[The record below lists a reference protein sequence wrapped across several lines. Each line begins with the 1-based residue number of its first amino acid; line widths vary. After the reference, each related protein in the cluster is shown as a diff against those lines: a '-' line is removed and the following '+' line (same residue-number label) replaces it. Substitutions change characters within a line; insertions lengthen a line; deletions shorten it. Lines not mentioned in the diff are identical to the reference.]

1 MFERRTVFVVG
12 AGGSRELG
20 LPMGSELASNIGG
33 RVKFTF
39 PDGYSPTGGDND
51 VYWAVK
57 SILEQQKERDPN
69 PMFRAGQA
77 ISRGMS
83 QAISIDNFLHT
94 HGHDKNITLMG
105 KLGIA
110 AAILEAERNS
120 AIFHRDEGQRDL
132 IEFSELKETWHSVFV
147 KMLLERS
154 VRRDISD
161 VFDNVSII
169 TFNYDRCIERYLH
182 HSLQSYLGLSA
193 KDAELLMSRLSIIHP
208 YGQVG
213 KLPSTA
219 EGGIAFGE
227 HIHSTKLP
235 LVAAQIRTFTERVE
249 SDDVLF
255 AMRKLL
261 SEAEVVVYLGFS
273 FGDMNME
280 LMSLETAG
288 SRVVYGTSF
297 GVSKANQRVI
307 EQDILEAMGPNQSVV
322 EAVTLEPMTCV
333 DFLNAYWKPIIRGV

>member
-1 MFERRTVFVVG
+1 
-12 AGGSRELG
+12 
-20 LPMGSELASNIGG
+20 
-33 RVKFTF
+33 
-39 PDGYSPTGGDND
+39 
-51 VYWAVK
+51 
-57 SILEQQKERDPN
+57 
-69 PMFRAGQA
+69 
-77 ISRGMS
+77 
-83 QAISIDNFLHT
+83 
-94 HGHDKNITLMG
+94 
-105 KLGIA
+105 
-110 AAILEAERNS
+110 
-120 AIFHRDEGQRDL
+120 
-132 IEFSELKETWHSVFV
+132 
-147 KMLLERS
+147 
-154 VRRDISD
+154 
-161 VFDNVSII
+161 
-169 TFNYDRCIERYLH
+169 
-182 HSLQSYLGLSA
+182 
-193 KDAELLMSRLSIIHP
+193 MSRLSIIHP